1 METLEK
7 TTALDAVSSEILFA
21 HTPDGKIAYRSAGTG
36 PPMILCARFR
46 GNLDSWD
53 PAFLAALAKNYQ
65 VITFDYSGLGSS
77 TGTPPTDVLSFA
89 NNVKDLAQALNLD
102 KIIVGGWSLGGFVS
116 AIVMTEYPELVSHN
130 IMIGTKP
137 PGENEHDMEQIF
149 LDTAYKPY
157 YDLEDETI
165 LFFEPTSEISRE
177 AARLSHERMAHWT
190 SSPDV
195 RIPEEFWNNYM
206 LCGADYA
213 KDIYKSREKFGTT
226 RIPVLVISA
235 DHEICF
241 PPENWFALNRKL
253 PTTQLIVIPESGH
266 GVQHQYPD
274 LVAEYITSF
283 INSNS

>member
-1 METLEK
+1 METFEK

-21 HTPDGKIAYRSAGTG
+21 HTPDGKIAYRSAGSG
-36 PPMILCARFR
+36 QPMILCARFR

-53 PAFLAALAKNYQ
+53 PGFLAALAKNYR

-77 TGTPPTDVLSFA
+77 TGTAPSNVLAFA
-89 NNVKDLAQALNLD
+89 NNVRDLAQALDLE

-137 PGENEHDMEQIF
+137 PGANEHDMEQIF

-165 LFFEPTSEISRE
+165 LFFEPTSEVSRE
-177 AARLSHERMAHWT
+177 AARLSHERMKHWA
-190 SSPDV
+190 SSPDL

-213 KDIYKSREKFGTT
+213 QDVYKSRDKFSTT
-226 RIPVLVISA
+226 SIPVLVISA

-241 PPENWFALNRKL
+241 PPENWFALNRRL

-283 INSNS
+283 ISSNL